1 MDREQAIVVLKILKT
16 AYPRFYADL
25 TKDEAENTVGLWIDM
40 FKHEDP
46 NLVVLAVKELI
57 NSFKFPPTIADVK
70 EKMYSITNMNTETPI
85 EVWNTIR
92 KAIRNS
98 GYHSYEE
105 FEKLPENAKKFVG
118 SPNQLREWAIST
130 DFNESVVRGQ
140 FLKQYEVIEKR
151 EKENKMMLPEV
162 KVLMTQFLEGS
173 DVQKLL
179 N

>member
-25 TKDEAENTVGLWIDM
+25 TKDEAENTVALWIDM

-57 NSFKFPPTIADVK
+57 NTLKYPPAIADVK
-70 EKMYSITNMNTETPI
+70 EKMYSITNMETETPI

-105 FEKLPENAKKFVG
+105 YQKLPEKAKKFVG
-118 SPNQLREWAIST
+118 SPNQLREWALST
-130 DFNESVVRGQ
+130 DFNESVLRGQ

-162 KVLMTQFLEGS
+162 RTLMTQFLEGS